1 MSAATRMP
9 VIAGTLTTGVVVGLV
24 SAVPALRQQL
34 FKYLPNLPFGMSS
47 SIILKILL
55 AISLLINLKSLPL
68 VWHWRVLRGIFYQIQ
83 LTKHPMQEPHLFK
96 PMVTS
101 SYNSLYDCD
110 YNGHKSNST
119 YFADLDVSRAHL
131 VGALFRTS
139 LKRMNAGDYEGLPP
153 KAPGEKSRGKESY
166 FIALGGV
173 ACIFRKEIKPL
184 EEFEIWT
191 RLLAWD
197 NKWLYI
203 VSHVVKKG
211 AIKPTGYHL
220 QPWKQSQARK
230 SGKKTGSADQ
240 DMTRN
245 IFATS
250 ISKYVCKKGRMTIP
264 PELLL
269 TRSRLLPKK
278 PQGNG
283 HLSDSTVLVDASD
296 VSTGTGTPSNLTSP
310 ENMGLAA
317 EAVSARLGASGSERT
332 EPNSDDR
339 PMTWDEVEAE
349 RKRGMEIAKHFDGL
363 TALQDEF
370 GKSDDVLGKY
380 ADFLW

>member
-9 VIAGTLTTGVVVGLV
+9 VLAGTLTTGAIIGLF
-24 SAVPALRQQL
+24 STIPSLRQHL
-34 FKYLPNLPFGMSS
+34 LKYLPTLPFGVSS
-47 SIILKILL
+47 SLILKLLL
-55 AISLLINLKSLPL
+55 ALSLLLNFKSLPL
-68 VWHWRVLRGIFYQIQ
+68 VWHWRVLRAIFYQIQ
-83 LTKHPMQEPHLFK
+83 LTAHPMQEAHLFK

-119 YFADLDVSRAHL
+119 YFADLDVARAHL

-153 KAPGEKSRGKESY
+153 RKEGEKARGKESY

-173 ACIFRKEIKPL
+173 ACVFRKEIKPL
-184 EEFEIWT
+184 EGFEIWT

-197 NKWLYI
+197 QKWLYI

-211 AIKPTGYHL
+211 CIEPSGYHL
-220 QPWKQSQARK
+220 QPWKRGK
-230 SGKKTGSADQ
+230 GKKGKMEGEKEQ

-269 TRSRLLPKK
+269 TRSRLLPPK

-283 HLSDSTVLVDASD
+283 HLSESTVLVDASD
-296 VSTGTGTPSNLTSP
+296 ASTGTGTPSNLTSP

-317 EAVSARLGASGSERT
+317 EAVSARLGASGSGRSDD
-332 EPNSDDR
+332 NSDDR

-349 RKRGMEIAKHFDGL
+349 RRRGMEIAKHFDGL

>member
-1 MSAATRMP
+1 MP
-9 VIAGTLTTGVVVGLV
+9 VIAGTLTSGVVVGLFTT
-24 SAVPALRQQL
+24 VPALRQHIL
-34 FKYLPNLPFGMSS
+34 KYLPNLPHGST
-47 SIILKILL
+47 ILKVLL
-55 AISLLINLKSLPL
+55 AISVLLNFKALPL
-68 VWHWRVLRGIFYQIQ
+68 VWHFRVFRAIFYQIQ
-83 LTKHPMQEPHLFK
+83 VSKNPMTQPHLFK

-101 SYNSLYDCD
+101 SYNAIYECD

-119 YFADLDVSRAHL
+119 YFADLDVSRAHF

-153 KAPGEKSRGKESY
+153 KEQIAAAKSKGKESY

-184 EEFEIWT
+184 EQFEIWT
-191 RLLAWD
+191 RLLSWD

-211 AIKPTGYHL
+211 SIKPTGYHM
-220 QPWKQSQARK
+220 QPWKQSKARK
-230 SGKKTGSADQ
+230 SGKKFDAEDKE
-240 DMTRN
+240 MTRN

-250 ISKYVCKKGRMTIP
+250 ISKYVCKKGRLTIAP
-264 PELLL
+264 ALLL
-269 TRSRLLPKK
+269 ERSRLLPPK
-278 PQGNG
+278 PQSNG
-283 HLSDSTVLVDASD
+283 GVSDSTVLVDTSD
-296 VSTGTGTPSNLTSP
+296 VSSTGTPSNLTSP

-317 EAVSARLGASGSERT
+317 EAVSARLGASGT
-332 EPNSDDR
+332 ESSDSKTEDQ

-349 RKRGMEIAKHFDGL
+349 RLRGMEIAKHFDGL

-370 GKSDDVLGKY
+370 GKSDEVLGKY
-380 ADFLW
+380 SDFLW